1 MKKKNGF
8 IIGRVNLLLVFLSV
22 IILFIANGCKD
33 TVNLEDVSPGW
44 LGTSIYDNLN
54 NDGHFTYTTKLIE
67 DLDYKNVLA
76 KTGSKTLFVTDDES
90 FDRFFSHNDW
100 GVHSYDAL
108 SLAQKKLLFKGAMI
122 NNSYQLNTLSST
134 EGPTEGNCMRRTTA
148 LTVYDSVPILSP
160 SEMPDS
166 KYWARFKNA
175 GKSIVCMKD
184 MTVQPMV
191 HFLEKQLANNNITND
206 DVDFLN
212 NYSSQRQPGDAT
224 INGVNVIGKNI
235 KCSNGFVNQM
245 EEVMLPLRNMAEV
258 IRTKE
263 TTSKYSKLLERYCAP
278 YYSADATKEYNRL
291 FKTSVDSVYL
301 KRYFSNRSVGGT
313 ALTMTPDNK
322 AVNGILKF
330 DPGWNSYFPATAVS
344 TTSAIALQQDMSVMM
359 VPSNAAMDN
368 YWNNGLGRILKD
380 YYGAWEKVPDNVIA
394 KLINVNMLNSFKSS
408 VPSKFESILD
418 DATNP
423 MGITVDDVDSV
434 YLGCNG
440 AIYLTNKVF
449 SPTAYISVSFPALV
463 DQSMNIAYW
472 AIERLQYDAYLNAR
486 ETYYSLFIPRNQAL
500 AKYID
505 PVSYGRSTT
514 QIFKFYYDPEAV
526 TVQQK
531 VKASIWSYDAVNDQI
546 LDSIGMATYDQ
557 IINRLEDVLES
568 HTVIGDVED
577 GNTYYRTKG
586 GEQIK
591 VSNVS
596 GGENNMKVSGSYQL
610 DNNRDLRVG
619 KIYTQ
624 GNGKTYILDNEPLMT
639 TKKSVFDVL
648 SEHEEFSKFMELLN
662 GTQFLTN
669 LQNNHSNPSQ
679 HNINFFSKFHYT
691 VYVPTNKA
699 ITDLQES
706 GKLPTWD
713 EVDGLMAT
721 DSVAAEKKAEIIRN
735 FVKYH
740 IQDNAVFADKNT
752 LNGNFETAVLN
763 NALKVFYSIDVKSG
777 NNAIT
782 LTDKVGNVRHVT
794 SDPNLRNLIAR
805 EYQFDAA
812 DVSRATKIFS
822 SANIVIHQID
832 GALQYDAKQFK

>member
-8 IIGRVNLLLVFLSV
+8 IIGRVNMLLVFLSV
-22 IILFIANGCKD
+22 IILFTANGCKD

-44 LGTSIYDNLN
+44 LGTSIYDNLS
-54 NDGHFTYTTKLIE
+54 NDGHFNYTTKLIE

-76 KTGSKTLFVTDDES
+76 KTGSKTLFVTDDEAY
-90 FDRFFSHNDW
+90 DKFFSQNDW

-108 SLAQKKLLFKGAMI
+108 SLAQKKLLLRGAMI

-148 LTVYDSVPILSP
+148 LTVYDSVPVLQP

-166 KYWARFKNA
+166 KYWARFKNT

-224 INGVNVIGKNI
+224 INGINVIGKNI

-278 YYSADATKEYNRL
+278 YYNADATKEYNRL

-301 KRYFSNRSVGGT
+301 KRYFSNRSYGGT
-313 ALTMTPDNK
+313 ALNLTPDNK

-330 DPGWNSYFPATAVS
+330 DPGWNSYFPATATS
-344 TTSAIALQQDMSVMM
+344 TSSAIALQQDMSVMM

-368 YWNNGLGRILKD
+368 YWNNGIGRILKD

-423 MGITVDDVDSV
+423 MGITIDDVDSV

-500 AKYID
+500 TKYVD

-526 TVQQK
+526 SVQQK

-568 HTVIGDVED
+568 HTVIGNVED

-591 VSNVS
+591 VSNVG
-596 GGENNMKVSGSYQL
+596 GGENNMNVAGSYQL
-610 DNNRDLRVG
+610 DNNRDLKVG

-624 GNGKTYILDNEPLMT
+624 GNGKTYILDNEALMT

-648 SEHEEFSKFMELLN
+648 AEHEEFSKFMELLN

-699 ITDLQES
+699 IEDLQAS

-721 DSVAAEKKAEIIRN
+721 DSIAAEKKAEIIRN

-794 SDPNLRNLIAR
+794 TDPNLRNLIAR

-832 GALQYDAKQFK
+832 GALQYDTKQFK

>member
-8 IIGRVNLLLVFLSV
+8 IIGRVNMLLVFLSV
-22 IILFIANGCKD
+22 IILFTANGCKNS
-33 TVNLEDVSPGW
+33 VNLEDVSPGW

-54 NDGHFTYTTKLIE
+54 NDGHFKYTTKLIE

-90 FDRFFSHNDW
+90 FDRFFSRNDW

-108 SLAQKKLLFKGAMI
+108 SLAQKKLLFRGAMI

-191 HFLEKQLANNNITND
+191 HFIEKQLANNNITND

-245 EEVMLPLRNMAEV
+245 EEVMLPLRNMAEI

-278 YYSADATKEYNRL
+278 YYSSDATKEYNRL
-291 FKTSVDSVYL
+291 YKTSVDSVYQ
-301 KRYFSNRSVGGT
+301 KRYFSNRSLGGT

>member
-8 IIGRVNLLLVFLSV
+8 IIGRVNMLLVFLSV
-22 IILFIANGCKD
+22 IILFTANGCKNS
-33 TVNLEDVSPGW
+33 VNLEDVSPGW

-54 NDGHFTYTTKLIE
+54 NDGHFKYTTKLIE

-90 FDRFFSHNDW
+90 FDRFFSRNEW

-108 SLAQKKLLFKGAMI
+108 SLAQKKLLFRGAMI

-191 HFLEKQLANNNITND
+191 HFIEKQLANNNITND

-245 EEVMLPLRNMAEV
+245 EEVMLPLRNMAEI

-278 YYSADATKEYNRL
+278 YYSSDATKEYNRL
-291 FKTSVDSVYL
+291 YKTSVDSVYQ
-301 KRYFSNRSVGGT
+301 KRYFSNRSLGGT